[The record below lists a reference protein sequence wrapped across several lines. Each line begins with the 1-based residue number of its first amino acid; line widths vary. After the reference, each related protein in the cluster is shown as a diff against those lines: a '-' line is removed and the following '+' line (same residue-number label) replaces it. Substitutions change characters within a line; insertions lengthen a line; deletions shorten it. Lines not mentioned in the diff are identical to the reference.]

1 MAFEGLSGKLNQV
14 FKKLKSHGKLTE
26 SDVKAAMREVR
37 MALLEAD
44 VSYKVVKDFV
54 QKVSERAVGEEV
66 LNSLTPAQQ
75 VIKIVNEELCSLM
88 GNENARINFPSKP
101 PCVIMMCGL
110 QGSGKTTHA
119 AKLAKMLKKE
129 GHYPLLVACDI
140 YRPAAINQL
149 QVVGERAGVKVF
161 EMGQIDPRIIVR
173 EAMRFAKDHGHDV
186 VILDTAGRLHIDLEL
201 MDELK
206 DLKKLAHP
214 SEIMLVVDAM
224 TGQDAVNVAKAFDDA
239 LGIDSVLMS
248 KLDSDTRGGAA
259 LSVLAVTGK
268 PIKYVGMGEKLD
280 DFEQFHPQRMA
291 SRILGM
297 GDVLTLIE
305 KAESTVSEKDAA
317 KIAKK
322 LEQNKFDMNDLLDQL
337 RQIQKMGSIRS
348 IINMLPG
355 VGDKLRDV
363 DVDEKQFVRI
373 EAMITSMTRAE
384 REKPSIINPSRKRR
398 IAAGSGTRVEDVNRL
413 LKQFD
418 QMQKMMKQL
427 GKKATGKGGKMSRRA
442 MRQLSAMSPE
452 QLQGMA
458 GGGIPGLPP
467 GLMPPKK

>member
-14 FKKLKSHGKLTE
+14 FKKLKSRGKLTE
-26 SDVKAAMREVR
+26 ADVKEAMREVR

-54 QKVSERAVGEEV
+54 AKVSERAVGEEV
-66 LNSLTPAQQ
+66 LTSLTPAQQ

-88 GNENARINFPSKP
+88 GNENARIQFPSKP

-129 GHYPLLVACDI
+129 GHYPLLVACDV

-161 EMGQIDPRIIVR
+161 DMGQIAPQIIAK
-173 EAMRFAKDHGHDV
+173 EALKTAKDHGNDV
-186 VILDTAGRLHIDLEL
+186 VILDTAGRLHIDEAL

-206 DLKKLAHP
+206 ELKALTNP
-214 SEIMLVVDAM
+214 NEIMLVVDAM

-297 GDVLTLIE
+297 GDMLTLIE
-305 KAESTVSEKDAA
+305 KAENAISEKDAA
-317 KIAKK
+317 EMAKK
-322 LEQNKFDMNDLLDQL
+322 LEKSKFDMNDLLEQL

-348 IINMLPG
+348 IVNMIPG
-355 VGDKLRDV
+355 VGGKIRDE
-363 DVDEKQFVRI
+363 DIDEKQFVRI
-373 EAMITSMTRAE
+373 EAMITSMTKAE
-384 REKPSIINPSRKRR
+384 RAKPSLINPSRKRR
-398 IAAGSGTRVEDVNRL
+398 IAAGSGTKVEDVNRL
-413 LKQFD
+413 LKQYD
-418 QMQKMMKQL
+418 QMQKVMKKLGGTGKNGKMGFRARKQL
-427 GKKATGKGGKMSRRA
+427 AGMNMEDLQKM
-442 MRQLSAMSPE
+442 M
-452 QLQGMA
+452 GN
-458 GGGIPGLPP
+458 
-467 GLMPPKK
+467 PKK